1 MTRVGV
7 EDTAFPHRSPSWD
20 FDAIAQWVEPEQA
33 EAGIAWARGVWDEI
47 APSSSGRLRQPSRRR
62 RRGRVGQ
69 AYGPNYERLV
79 SLKQKYD
86 PDNFFRLN
94 NNIVPL

>member
-1 MTRVGV
+1 V

-20 FDAIAQWVEPEQA
+20 FDALAQWFEPSQA
-33 EAGIAWARGVWDEI
+33 DACVTWSRGVWDEV
-47 APSSSGRLRQPSRRR
+47 APYSR
-62 RRGRVGQ
+62 GVYVNHLDADDKNRVGQ

-94 NNIVPL
+94 NNIVPN